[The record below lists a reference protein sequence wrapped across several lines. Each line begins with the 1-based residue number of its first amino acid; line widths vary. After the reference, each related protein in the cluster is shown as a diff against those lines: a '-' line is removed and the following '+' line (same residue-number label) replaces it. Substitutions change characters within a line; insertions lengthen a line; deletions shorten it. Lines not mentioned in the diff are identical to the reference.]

1 MIHRTLRAR
10 WRWALAPA
18 ATLML
23 CALPADESRGYE
35 TTGTALAQTTAK
47 KKQKVPR
54 PKPEATDVKTDPP
67 MPDPTLAPPAS
78 PPAPAVTAAP
88 APVEPE
94 RVEADVST
102 RSIAVTSGYSG
113 AEIVVFGTVENSRQP
128 SAESG
133 FYDAVV
139 IVEGAPEPLVAR
151 KKSRVAGLWIN
162 TSTFAFSGVPSY
174 YAMASTR
181 PVEEFADA
189 ATLDEL
195 AIGFERVR
203 MAAASQPGTR
213 VSSADL
219 LDFKAAVVRLKQGQ
233 NLFLRDDYG
242 VAFSGRS
249 LFRSSIQ
256 LPANVPVGP
265 LTARVYLFHEG
276 KLLSRYQSRV
286 ILAREGVERWLHNF
300 AFGQPVLYGMF
311 TVLLALSAGVLASA
325 VFRRRA

>member
-1 MIHRTLRAR
+1 MNNLRSKTR
-10 WRWALAPA
+10 ICSVLATA
-18 ATLML
+18 SVLI
-23 CALPADESRGYE
+23 
-35 TTGTALAQTTAK
+35 TGIAPGFSAFNCQSIISAEAQTPPK
-47 KKQKVPR
+47 KKQKTQKL
-54 PKPEATDVKTDPP
+54 KPETTDVKTDPP
-67 MPDPTLAPPAS
+67 A
-78 PPAPAVTAAP
+78 PAPAAAPPVSAP
-88 APVEPE
+88 APAPPPLEPE

-133 FYDAVV
+133 YYDVIV
-139 IVEGAPEPLVAR
+139 IVEGAPSALVAR

-162 TSTFAFSGVPSY
+162 TSSFAFNSVPGY

-181 PVEEFADA
+181 PVEEFADVS
-189 ATLDEL
+189 TLDEL

-203 MAAASQPGTR
+203 MVAAGQPETR
-213 VSSADL
+213 VSSDDL
-219 LDFKAAVVRLKQGQ
+219 FQFKSAVARLKQTQ

-242 VAFSGRS
+242 VVFSGRS
-249 LFRSSIQ
+249 LFRSTIQ

-265 LTARVYLFHEG
+265 LTTRVYLFKDG

-286 ILAREGVERWLHNF
+286 SLAREGVERWLHDF
-300 AFGQPVLYGMF
+300 AFGQPVLYGIF

-325 VFRRRA
+325 LFRRRAL